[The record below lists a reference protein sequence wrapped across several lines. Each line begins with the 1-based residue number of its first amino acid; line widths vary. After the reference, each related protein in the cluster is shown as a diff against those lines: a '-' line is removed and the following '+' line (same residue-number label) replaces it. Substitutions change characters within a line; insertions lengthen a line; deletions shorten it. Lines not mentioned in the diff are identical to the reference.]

1 MSMKKIE
8 ISVPED
14 MIAYV
19 IKKNEDD
26 ILKQN
31 AMILYPYVQNN
42 TISHGK
48 AAELLGIH
56 KLDLISLYGNLGISY
71 FDESSDETFS
81 DLQSIKNLRM
91 KLQ

>member
-19 IKKNEDD
+19 IKKNDDD

-31 AMILYPYVQNN
+31 AMILYPYIQSN

-71 FDESSDETFS
+71 FDESADETLS
-81 DLQSIKNLRM
+81 DLQSIKNIRM